1 MDLHLNERFFVVC
14 GAGSGFGKAVAERL
28 VYEGASVLAI
38 ARRKESLLA
47 LQKLNPAAIEILP
60 GDLTKPGFIDELKKA
75 LKGRIPDG
83 VLVNAGGP
91 PAKSFRETL
100 LKDWDEAY
108 QNLLRWKVDL
118 IQSLLPGFIERKYG
132 RIVFVESVSVKQPV
146 ENLVLSNS
154 LRMAVVGMAKTLA
167 NEVGS
172 HGITVN
178 TLAPGYHDTPAME
191 RLFAKR
197 SELLKIPIA
206 EARRLFEKELM
217 TGRMGDPNE
226 FAMLAAWLLSPASGY
241 INGQTFSVDGGLV
254 KFVFG

>member
-1 MDLHLNERFFVVC
+1 MDLHLNERSFVVC
-14 GAGSGFGKAVAERL
+14 GAGSGFGKAVAEHL
-28 VYEGASVLAI
+28 VHEGAGVLAI

-100 LKDWDEAY
+100 LKDWDQAY

-132 RIVFVESVSVKQPV
+132 RIVFVESMSVKQPV